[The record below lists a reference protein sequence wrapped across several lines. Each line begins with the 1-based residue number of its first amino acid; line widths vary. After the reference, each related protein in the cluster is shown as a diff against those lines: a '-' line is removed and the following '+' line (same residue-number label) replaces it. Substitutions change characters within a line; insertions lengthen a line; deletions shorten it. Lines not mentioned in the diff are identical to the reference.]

1 MEPHHEKQP
10 DPLDEDRSP
19 TDPKAAE
26 AAEEV
31 VPQAFER
38 AARGESPHGSA
49 DDD

>member
-1 MEPHHEKQP
+1 MEPHDDRRP
-10 DPLDEDRSP
+10 DPLDENRSP

-49 DDD
+49 DGD